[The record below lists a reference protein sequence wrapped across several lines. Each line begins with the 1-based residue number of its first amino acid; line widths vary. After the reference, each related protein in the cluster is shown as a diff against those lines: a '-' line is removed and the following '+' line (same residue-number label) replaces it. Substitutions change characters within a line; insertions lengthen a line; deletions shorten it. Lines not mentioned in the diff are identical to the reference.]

1 MDLTHLFDL
10 FLLVF
15 TGLSIGFDV
24 RQRRIPNWL
33 VLTGITVGILFNAW
47 RGVPQLFHSLLG
59 LGLGLGILILPFAF
73 GWLGAGDV
81 KFFGAVGAI
90 LGVKSIPRVFFY
102 SALLGGVLAVTS
114 VAFRGMSLRIFKTA
128 WWDLK
133 LLVASRGAVLPES
146 VGKQSR
152 VDTVPYGVAIG
163 LGTLVAFYLD
173 PVGEWAG
180 F

>member
-1 MDLTHLFDL
+1 MKEK
-10 FLLVF
+10 
-15 TGLSIGFDV
+15 
-24 RQRRIPNWL
+24 RIPNWL
-33 VLTGITVGILFNAW
+33 ILTGIAAGILFNTW
-47 RGVPQLFHSLLG
+47 RGIPQLFDSVLG
-59 LGLGLGILILPFAF
+59 LGLGLGILLLPFAF

-81 KFFGAVGAI
+81 KFFGAVGAL
-90 LGVKSIPRVFFY
+90 LGVKFVPRVFFY

-114 VAFRGMSLRIFKTA
+114 IAFRGMSLRIFRTA

-133 LLVASRGAVLPES
+133 VLVASRGAVLPES

-152 VDTVPYGVAIG
+152 GDTLPYGVAIG

>member
-1 MDLTHLFDL
+1 LIPLFNL

-15 TGLSIGFDV
+15 TGLAVGFDV
-24 RQRRIPNWL
+24 RERRIPNRL
-33 VLTGITVGILFNAW
+33 VLIGIVAGILFNGSAG
-47 RGVPQLFHSLLG
+47 RPQLFDSVLG
-59 LGLGLGILILPFAF
+59 LGLGLGILLLPFAF

-81 KFFGAVGAI
+81 KFFGAVGAL
-90 LGVKSIPRVFFY
+90 LGVKFVPRVFFY
-102 SALLGGVLAVTS
+102 SALLGGVLAVIS
-114 VAFRGMSLRIFKTA
+114 IAFRGMSLRIFRTA

-133 LLVASRGAVLPES
+133 VLVASRGAVLPES

>member
-1 MDLTHLFDL
+1 MTAG
-10 FLLVF
+10 VF
-15 TGLSIGFDV
+15 
-24 RQRRIPNWL
+24 
-33 VLTGITVGILFNAW
+33 FNAW
-47 RGVPQLFHSLLG
+47 RGAPQLFHSLLG

-90 LGVKSIPRVFFY
+90 LGVKLVPRIFFY
-102 SALLGGVLAVTS
+102 SALLGGVLAVIS
-114 VAFRGMSLRIFKTA
+114 IAFRGMSLRIFKTA

-146 VGKQSR
+146 VTEQNR
-152 VDTVPYGVAIG
+152 NDTVPYGVAIG
-163 LGTLVAFYLD
+163 LGTLAAFYLD
-173 PVGEWAG
+173 PLGEWAG